1 MKREQKVLVGL
12 LAAIL
17 AGALVLAGCENPA
30 GPKGDKGDP
39 GDAASNAQKEQ
50 LATYGFT
57 FGNPVHT
64 VKGRADVYAGAIY
77 SKTAIAGITA
87 TNVAAAKAAVH
98 TLTTG
103 KIVVKNGKRAVQF
116 GVTGGETWN
125 DFITAF
131 NTAVGSGGGQLEGG
145 ITADLVAHANGLG
158 ANNFAFK
165 VTVPTTNSITIEFV
179 TNTGDAALLF
189 GASSTGFTIGGG
201 TITTI
206 PIIAGLIDTWT
217 IPVITKVTA
226 DNTAGDTVS
235 VPATVTFNGK
245 GVFVPAALT
254 AQTISNTVFSQLE
267 AEKAF
272 AGYHV
277 TNANPGYIVVSAWDY
292 DLTSQPP
299 VPHPVSGE
307 GTLTAD
313 KLVPT
318 FTGFNLTYGY
328 DISFTHAQTGKPS
341 VIVTAD
347 RAKQVFEGTAGNTVI
362 AAGNVL
368 TIKADDIW
376 DTTIFTDAIPAGALT
391 TGNVYS
397 ANVSSKITVGTSGG
411 KLTLTSIAY
420 ADNYISAVG
429 AQALGGAG
437 GTTTPGKA
445 DAYDAGADDIWTL
458 NVVLANGT
466 TGPTSALI
474 PVKASKVTFNANI
487 TNIALVEAGYSKS
500 DIETSVGTALTAGNT
515 GYVYSPG
522 IYTKVTSATPTF
534 SSGAPVTATIGEQY

>member
-1 MKREQKVLVGL
+1 MKREQKVLFGL

-64 VKGRADVYAGAIY
+64 IKGRADVYTGAIY

-87 TNVAAAKAAVH
+87 ANVAAAKAAVH
-98 TLTTG
+98 TLSTG

-116 GVTGGETWN
+116 GVTGGGTWN

-179 TNTGDAALLF
+179 TNQSDATLLF

-206 PIIAGLIDTWT
+206 PIIAGLVDTWT

-226 DNTAGDTVS
+226 DNTAVDAVS

-245 GVFVPAALT
+245 GVFVPAAST
-254 AQTISNTVFSQLE
+254 AQGISGTVRDQLE
-267 AEKAF
+267 AERAF

-277 TNANPGYIVVSAWDY
+277 TNTNPGYIVVEAYNYGSAIPY
-292 DLTSQPP
+292 VPEAP
-299 VPHPVSGE
+299 VKGE

-328 DISFTHAQTGKPS
+328 DISFTHTQTGKPQVAS
-341 VIVTAD
+341 NGDKAY
-347 RAKQVFEGTAGNTVI
+347 QVFEGTAANTVI

-368 TIKADDIW
+368 TIKAGDIW
-376 DTTIFTDAIPAGALT
+376 DTTIFTGAITAGILAT
-391 TGNVYS
+391 SDIYY
-397 ANVSSKITVGTSGG
+397 ANVDAKIIVGTSGG
-411 KLTLTSIAY
+411 KLTLTSKTY

-445 DAYDAGADDIWTL
+445 DIGDAGADDIWTL
-458 NVVLANGT
+458 NAVLASGPTGT
-466 TGPTSALI
+466 TSALI
-474 PVKASKVTFNANI
+474 PVKASKVTFNADI
-487 TNIALVEAGYSKS
+487 TGIALVEAG
-500 DIETSVGTALTAGNT
+500 DIQSTIVGVVTSALGPGNT
-515 GYVYSPG
+515 GYSYSGG
-522 IYTKVTSATPTF
+522 IYTKATGIGATF